1 MISCGTNRQLNSSLH
16 ILLNVLTNIKNKKR
30 QNFFLKRKR
39 PPPLLMKKKN
49 YYTIKEEEKKN
60 FLNPIKL
67 ILNPFNKYFL
77 QDKNCY

>member
-49 YYTIKEEEKKN
+49 YYTIKEEETEEFFKSYQTN
-60 FLNPIKL
+60 FESFQQI
-67 ILNPFNKYFL
+67 FFTR
-77 QDKNCY
+77 